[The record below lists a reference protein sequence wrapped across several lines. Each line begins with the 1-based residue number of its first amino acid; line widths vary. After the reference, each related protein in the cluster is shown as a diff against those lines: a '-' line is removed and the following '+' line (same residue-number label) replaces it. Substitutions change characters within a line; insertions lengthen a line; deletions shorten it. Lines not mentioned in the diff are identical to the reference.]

1 MLVLLQPL
9 TANCLDAEEY
19 MGSVTQLVFPGALI
33 GSATLAL
40 FAFMATASMTPPAA
54 TSASAPVVA
63 ALQDAAAVEP
73 TPAQESKP
81 APVVEFPAEVVLD
94 SAPAVAQVQEPT
106 QENAAASQP
115 VATEPPE
122 DPKQAQESKDPQEK
136 CKVSQKYPDKILQWC
151 DLISKFAKKN
161 GLDPDLLAALIWQES
176 GGNPTAYSQSGAVGL
191 MQVMPRDGI
200 AAGFMCVNGPCF
212 TNRPTI
218 AELEDPSFNLK
229 YGTAMLT
236 NLLSKYEDMRE
247 ALRYYGPRDS
257 GYYYADKVLGIYEN
271 YRK

>member
-1 MLVLLQPL
+1 
-9 TANCLDAEEY
+9 

-40 FAFMATASMTPPAA
+40 FAFMATASMAPPAA
-54 TSASAPVVA
+54 TSASAPVMA
-63 ALQDAAAVEP
+63 ALQDARAVEP
-73 TPAQESKP
+73 TLAQEP
-81 APVVEFPAEVVLD
+81 APTPEVETPE
-94 SAPAVAQVQEPT
+94 AVDPEPTPVIEQVQEPT
-106 QENAAASQP
+106 LENAVSSQP
-115 VATEPPE
+115 TATEPPE
-122 DPKQAQESKDPQEK
+122 ETNQTQESKKPEDN

-161 GLDPDLLAALIWQES
+161 DLDPDLLAALVWQES
-176 GGNPTAYSQSGAVGL
+176 GGNPTAYSKSGAVGL

-229 YGTAMLT
+229 YGTAMLA
-236 NLLSKYEDMRE
+236 NLLAKYGDIRE

-257 GYYYADKVLGIYEN
+257 GYYYADKVLGIYGD